1 MHGDVYDDVH
11 DVCVL
16 DKNDEWMLAVVCRI
30 MFMGFTGCVIIE
42 CVARVD

>member
-16 DKNDEWMLAVVCRI
+16 DKDDEGMLAVVCSI
-30 MFMGFTGCVIIE
+30 MFMGFMGCVLIE
-42 CVARVD
+42 YVARVD